1 MDANAPFSVSFWH
14 ARLNNLPLLQFY
26 TQSTH
31 TLHTHSPHLILC
43 TVVSLPLLMGNNDC
57 VSTTRPP
64 RAAPFRVSLSPFPSW
79 CCTFRTRPL
88 CNCVCVTLRESHTLY
103 EQWARLICCH
113 FSQIYLFC
121 FLAHFSS
128 ALYPLCGCMLQLPHG
143 KCCINIIWFIYFLYL
158 LSVAW
163 ATLSRCL
170 LLSYCVTEII
180 LSWFLFVYFFYL
192 LMLTLHRAE
201 NTTTGLAIYLIFFL
215 PLFQFRFALLIA

>member
-31 TLHTHSPHLILC
+31 TLHTHSPHSILC
-43 TVVSLPLLMGNNDC
+43 TVVSLPLLMGNNDNSPAPC
-57 VSTTRPP
+57 RSVSG
-64 RAAPFRVSLSPFPSW
+64 FPFPFSQ
-79 CCTFRTRPL
+79 L
-88 CNCVCVTLRESHTLY
+88 MLHISHSSIVQLCVCNPTRVTYTLY

-113 FSQIYLFC
+113 FCQIYLFC

-170 LLSYCVTEII
+170 LLSYCVTKII
-180 LSWFLFVYFFYL
+180 LSWFLFVSFFVYFFF
-192 LMLTLHRAE
+192 
-201 NTTTGLAIYLIFFL
+201 IYLC
-215 PLFQFRFALLIA
+215 